1 MSNKNTG
8 HQLKENGNTDRI
20 SRENRDR
27 IKNSRTEGRRNTSE
41 VKNHLKGVTKSKPS
55 NGKITNTV
63 PKVNHKCRT
72 TNTNSNPLLL
82 FPSGE
87 RLKELDMAYEG
98 AMDLLRILDEDG
110 INRGKGRS
118 KRKTDMQNE
127 VDMAY
132 EGAMQLIANES
143 NSHIASRVGNAGP
156 SNRGAEVGRGIRHT
170 SAIPTKPTP
179 QSKGNLVA
187 PNAANASP
195 LMPHPRRGA

>member
-1 MSNKNTG
+1 MSNKELG
-8 HQLKENGNTDRI
+8 HQLKENGNPGRI
-20 SRENRDR
+20 SKENRDR

-41 VKNHLKGVTKSKPS
+41 VKNHLKGVTKNKPL
-55 NGKITNTV
+55 NGKMTNAK
-63 PKVNHKCRT
+63 PHVNQKCRT
-72 TNTNSNPLLL
+72 TNANSNPLLL

-87 RLKELDMAYEG
+87 RLKELDRAYEG

-110 INRGKGRS
+110 INRRKDRS

-132 EGAMQLIANES
+132 EGAMQLIANGS

-156 SNRGAEVGRGIRHT
+156 SNGGAEVGGGTRHT

-187 PNAANASP
+187 PNTANASP
-195 LMPHPRRGA
+195 LMPHPRREA